1 MYTHCEYKHIC
12 YLQFYKVKTS
22 ITKCRVS
29 NSLQIPVD
37 TSSVTDL
44 FIQPYSL
51 STSSPNPTFTLFAL
65 ESWQVLDPYKW
76 LHTCS
81 QMLPPNP
88 GLNQEWKN
96 AVSPPWISSGY
107 KKHLQK
113 CSKRCPESTYDLL
126 KAQISLFSQQTPH
139 TPAQILLPHPHRGQL
154 QPKTLL
160 QHPKA
165 AEGLPAIVR
174 NIKWKQLFS

>member
-1 MYTHCEYKHIC
+1 MLEEITSYLNKNSAIDMNKVCNNFKEYTKMYTHCEYKHKC

-22 ITKCRVS
+22 VTKCRVS

-65 ESWQVLDPYKW
+65 ESWQVLDSYKR

-96 AVSPPWISSGY
+96 AVSPP
-107 KKHLQK
+107 
-113 CSKRCPESTYDLL
+113 
-126 KAQISLFSQQTPH
+126 
-139 TPAQILLPHPHRGQL
+139 
-154 QPKTLL
+154 
-160 QHPKA
+160 
-165 AEGLPAIVR
+165 
-174 NIKWKQLFS
+174 